1 MPDVNLPH
9 LIDLLMNISMQLY
22 EVYVE
27 ERNFT
32 LAEEILRIRERMINI
47 IKTLDFINETQQ
59 GTGRP

>member
-47 IKTLDFINETQQ
+47 IKTLDFINETRQ
-59 GTGRP
+59 GTEHP

>member
-1 MPDVNLPH
+1 MPNVNLPH

-32 LAEEILRIRERMINI
+32 LADEILRIRERMINI

>member
-1 MPDVNLPH
+1 MPDVNLPY

-47 IKTLDFINETQQ
+47 IKTLDFINETRQ
-59 GTGRP
+59 GTEHP

>member
-1 MPDVNLPH
+1 MPDVNLPY

-59 GTGRP
+59 GTEHP

>member
-1 MPDVNLPH
+1 MPNVNLPH

-22 EVYVE
+22 DVYVE

-32 LAEEILRIRERMINI
+32 LADEILRIREKMINI

>member
-1 MPDVNLPH
+1 MPGVNLPY

-47 IKTLDFINETQQ
+47 IKTLDFINETRQ
-59 GTGRP
+59 GTEHP

>member
-32 LAEEILRIRERMINI
+32 LAEEILRIRERMIAI

-59 GTGRP
+59 GTEHP

>member
-59 GTGRP
+59 GTERP